1 MPTNRRQRRYERRPP
16 AEYSERTIE
25 KLLSGH
31 DWYPMFDGPDLDD
44 DELRKVWRQLRPE
57 LLDRH
62 IKKKPGTRPWAW
74 WRWES
79 TEPREQVSDGPEPI
93 GPPDWFGKPSRY
105 LGQPPENMF
114 ESEQA
119 YLERLDLLTDDE
131 REALR
136 K

>member
-25 KLLSGH
+25 KLLSGD
-31 DWYPMFDGPDLDD
+31 DWPMFDGPDLDD

-105 LGQPPENMF
+105 LGQPPENMY
-114 ESEQA
+114 ESQVD
-119 YLERLDLLTDDE
+119 YLERLGLLTDDE
-131 REALR
+131 RELLG